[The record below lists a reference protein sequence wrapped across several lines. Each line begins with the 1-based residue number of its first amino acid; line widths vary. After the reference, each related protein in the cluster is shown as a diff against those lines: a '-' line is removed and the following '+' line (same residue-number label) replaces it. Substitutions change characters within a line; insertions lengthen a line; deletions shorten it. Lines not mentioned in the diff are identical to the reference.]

1 MIIADQFP
9 CRRTLLTN
17 MTTET
22 AWTAGRSQTTVL
34 PKGFGLKSK
43 SYQYQQSQIQHLL
56 LQPVPPLS
64 VINKLSFSSMKG
76 SLSDNP
82 LLHSSPPTRKVHT
95 VRNGFT
101 YQSLER
107 KIAPIMR
114 KKASS
119 HTDRHGEELPNLLTR
134 FLQDNY
140 RGKLQSTHNF
150 DLLLTRNL
158 TIGTQSFN
166 HAF

>member
-76 SLSDNP
+76 SLKHLKAFCQ
-82 LLHSSPPTRKVHT
+82 LLCLQVALRCKAVRDRKST
-95 VRNGFT
+95 V
-101 YQSLER
+101 
-107 KIAPIMR
+107 
-114 KKASS
+114 
-119 HTDRHGEELPNLLTR
+119 
-134 FLQDNY
+134 
-140 RGKLQSTHNF
+140 
-150 DLLLTRNL
+150 
-158 TIGTQSFN
+158 
-166 HAF
+166 